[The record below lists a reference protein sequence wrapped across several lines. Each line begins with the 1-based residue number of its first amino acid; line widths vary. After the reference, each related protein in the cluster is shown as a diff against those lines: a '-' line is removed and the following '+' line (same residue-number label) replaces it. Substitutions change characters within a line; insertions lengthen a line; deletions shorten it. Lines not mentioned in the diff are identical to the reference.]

1 MSQKKIN
8 LIKKCF
14 ICRLSIEQDL
24 LQVPI
29 VIIKYVKYKSQHKI
43 LKLEQIH
50 YICKSCQTINLELL
64 DKHNYKLDTS
74 FFIKRDKNKIE
85 LKETKTMSNY
95 KNLNFARYINET
107 ENNNFMIVTLEAS
120 YGFTKDGKP
129 TGKDTG
135 MYKYMFSTT
144 RSNLTKDTEYN
155 KKKLAQI
162 LVGEYNED
170 NSKITLS
177 IDRDIIDSYYRLT
190 NTPKDTVNP
199 IQLDVEEVM
208 VKIISLLD
216 EKEKKI
222 NELIEELDNRDKENT
237 TINTNLVSKDSKVEE
252 EIKKDV

>member
-1 MSQKKIN
+1 MKQKKVN

-14 ICRLSIEQDL
+14 ICGLQIEQDL
-24 LQVPI
+24 LQIPI
-29 VIIKYVKYKSQHKI
+29 IIIKYVKYKNQYKT

-50 YICKSCQTINLELL
+50 YICQSCQTINLELL
-64 DKHNYKLDTS
+64 NKHNYKLDTS

-85 LKETKTMSNY
+85 LKETKTMSTY

-120 YGFTKDGKP
+120 YGFTKEGKP
-129 TGKDTG
+129 TSKDTG

-144 RSNLTKDTEYN
+144 RRNLEKDTEYH

-162 LVGEYNED
+162 LSGEYDED
-170 NSKITLS
+170 NNKLTVS
-177 IDRDIIDSYYRLT
+177 IDRDIIDSYFRLT

-199 IQLDVEEVM
+199 IQLNLEEVM

-222 NELIEELDNRDKENT
+222 NELIEELDSRDKEIT
-237 TINTNLVSKDSKVEE
+237 TINTNLTNKSNKDEKETE
-252 EIKKDV
+252 KDV